1 MWVPRIFIFHGKIY
15 KHLFYVYI
23 IGTMPKTC
31 SLVSFLLFVGQ
42 IYEIFEKMLENIFEM
57 DRFIKSLQLI
67 DPASKSKI

>member
-1 MWVPRIFIFHGKIY
+1 
-15 KHLFYVYI
+15 
-23 IGTMPKTC
+23 MPKTC